1 MEEKVNNAENKLADS
16 EHRIE
21 EIHDYQIDP
30 EYVEQKLIDLEDRS
44 RRNNLRLDG
53 ILETPG
59 ETWEDREEKLKQVFQ
74 EKLGFEC
81 PTEIKRAH
89 RTSSRQNNAN
99 NGNNQQTIT
108 GDLLRYKDKVKIL
121 QKANKLKGAEK

>member
-59 ETWEDREEKLKQVFQ
+59 ETWEDREEKLKQVFK

-89 RTSSRQNNAN
+89 RTSSRQNNTN
-99 NGNNQQTIT
+99 NGNNQQTII
-108 GDLLRYKDKVKIL
+108 GNLLRYKDKVKIL